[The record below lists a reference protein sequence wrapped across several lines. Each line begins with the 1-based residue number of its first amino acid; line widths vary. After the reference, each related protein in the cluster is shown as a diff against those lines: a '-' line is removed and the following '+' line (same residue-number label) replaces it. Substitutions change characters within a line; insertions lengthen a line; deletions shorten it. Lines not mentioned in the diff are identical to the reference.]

1 MKVLGLDLSL
11 TSSGV
16 AVVESG
22 TGVVHTESIKTR
34 GKKNDTLRER
44 HERQA
49 YILTRILEVIEEYTP
64 QYIVIE
70 GPAYSS
76 MVGKVHDRSGLWW
89 IVVFALMNEDYKVS
103 EVPPTNRAQYAT
115 GKGRAPKEDVVA
127 SVAEH
132 MSVVVKTDDEADAV
146 VLASMGLRSLGKPSD
161 SIPETNWVSL
171 KKVDWAW

>member
-22 TGVVHTESIKTR
+22 TGVVYTEAIKTK

-44 HERQA
+44 HERHA
-49 YILTRILEVIEEYTP
+49 YILTRIQEIIEEHSP

-70 GPAYSS
+70 GPAYASS
-76 MVGKVHDRSGLWW
+76 VGKLHDRSGLWW
-89 IVVFALMNEDYKVS
+89 IVVFTLMNDLYKVS

-115 GKGRAPKEDVVA
+115 GKGRVPKEVVVA
-127 SVAEH
+127 AVAEH
-132 MSVVVKTDDEADAV
+132 MSTVVKTDDEADAI
-146 VLASMGLRSLGKPSD
+146 VLACMALRSLGKPAD
-161 SIPETNWVSL
+161 SIPEVNWIAL
-171 KKVDWAW
+171 KKVDWEW